1 MRVYLLAA
9 VMLLF
14 TVSLNAQLI
23 SVSHDQMVKS
33 TADNPYERFD
43 DGRPKVPDAL
53 LEKLRGCSPEEVW
66 AVLQKHEYTHQYE
79 GKFQVAHPDQRM
91 VGRAVTVQY
100 LPVRPDLFQVTESQN
115 KGVQLAHNPR
125 EAALGHGTAAR
136 RMIDVLQKR
145 DVLVVDML
153 GDLEAGGPI
162 GDNLA
167 TAIYAATNE
176 GFVIDGAVRDLTG
189 ILEIPMGAYFRGPH
203 PAALNNMMLSGINI
217 PIHIGGAT
225 VMPGDVV
232 LGDREGVYFI
242 PPALVQEIV
251 TTAETTHIFDEW
263 THAKL
268 RTGKYKISELYPE
281 PWDPQLKKEYEDYL
295 KQKLGK

>member
-1 MRVYLLAA
+1 MRAYLIAPIMLAFA
-9 VMLLF
+9 V
-14 TVSLNAQLI
+14 SANAQFI
-23 SVSHDQMVKS
+23 SLTQDQMVKS
-33 TADNPYERFD
+33 TAENPYERFE

-66 AVLQKHEYTHQYE
+66 AVLVKHQYTHQYE
-79 GKFQVAHPDQRM
+79 GNFQIAHPDQRM

-100 LPVRPDLFQVTESQN
+100 LPVRPDLFNFTESHN
-115 KGVQLAHNPR
+115 KGTELAHNAR
-125 EAALGHGTAAR
+125 QAALGHGTAAE
-136 RMIDVLQKR
+136 RMVDVVQKG

-153 GDLEAGGPI
+153 GDVDAGGPI

-189 ILEIPMGAYFRGPH
+189 IIEIPMGAYFRAPH

-217 PIHIGGAT
+217 PIHIGHAT

-281 PWDPQLKKEYEDYL
+281 PWDPQLRKEYEEYL
-295 KQKLGK
+295 KQKLGH